1 MKLDTGYVHM
11 PPDTGLVRVSIPSYV
26 YKGVP
31 KDNFQFR
38 SAMSIWLREHC
49 WRAEYEYPDDVCIY
63 PHAVWIDKEFE
74 LVFKL
79 TWAV

>member
-11 PPDTGLVRVSIPSYV
+11 PPDAGLVRVTIPCHMF
-26 YKGVP
+26 KGEP

-38 SAMSIWLREHC
+38 RAMSNWLNDNC
-49 WRAEYEYPDDVCIY
+49 WRAEYEYPDEVCIY
-63 PHAVWIDKEFE
+63 PHAVWIDNDMD
-74 LVFKL
+74 LMFKL

>member
-1 MKLDTGYVHM
+1 MKLDTGYVHK
-11 PPDTGLVRVSIPSYV
+11 PPAKGLSRVTIPRYV
-26 YKGVP
+26 FNGEP
-31 KDNFQFR
+31 KDNYQFR
-38 SAMSIWLREHC
+38 NSMNKWLREHC

-63 PHAVWIDKEFE
+63 PHAVWIDKEIE